1 VQRRGIEIGATS
13 WRYIRGPL
21 PQYFTPRVFA
31 LNSNQIAEIAAPYA
45 AEEEPRAVLPCPR
58 ARRYRKSQNPT
69 LAGGPSLRGLHLRPI
84 PLLLR
89 DERWGLFSLASLLT
103 SLVFSFPGG
112 VVCQFPVTSLIWS

>member
-69 LAGGPSLRGLHLRPI
+69 LGGWPILAGFAPPPHPAA
-84 PLLLR
+84 
-89 DERWGLFSLASLLT
+89 LA
-103 SLVFSFPGG
+103 G
-112 VVCQFPVTSLIWS
+112 